1 MFSINKQTKIVRFN
15 LNYNYIVQIY
25 RQTWL
30 NASRMDDFNWS
41 EANNGNIEGNSSLI
55 WEIAADDKNPA
66 MIEKSDKNWSGLGYK
81 VQVYTH

>member
-1 MFSINKQTKIVRFN
+1 M
-15 LNYNYIVQIY
+15 VQIY

-41 EANNGNIEGNSSLI
+41 EANNGNIEGNSAFI

-66 MIEKSDKNWSGLGYK
+66 MIEKSDKSYN
-81 VQVYTH
+81 QV